1 MTPFTVRSRPGA
13 LQGAPTE
20 MEGLEASAF
29 PPVSIQASDATVAA
43 KNSRREG
50 NWFITEQYR
59 VFCTYLN
66 ERFVMTTYSQMY
78 IDGQWVAST
87 GTGSISV
94 FDSTNEQVMATIP
107 EGTADDVKKA
117 AAAAKAAFGS
127 WSALTPAQRAEYLN
141 KIGDALAARIDE
153 IGSVISRET
162 GMNKPFSNMIQVG
175 LPINS
180 FKQAAA
186 VAQSFEYSRQI
197 GSSSVVREPVGV
209 VGCITPW
216 NYPLHQISAKV
227 AFAMAAGCT
236 VVLKPSEVAPVD
248 AFMLAEII
256 HEAGLPKGVFNL
268 VTGTGPVVGEA
279 IAASADIDMV
289 SFTGST
295 RAGKRVAQVGA
306 ETIKKIALELGG
318 KSANIICDDLDEA
331 TFAKAVMGGVGKAF
345 LNSGQTCS
353 ALTRMLVPRTRLAE
367 AEKSV
372 VAAAGGMKV
381 GDPFAEGSNL
391 GPLASA
397 AQRDRVQSYI
407 AKGIEEGAK
416 LIFGGPGAPEGLTT
430 GYYVN
435 PTVFSEVKNSM
446 AIAQEEI
453 FGPVLVVIPYDTVDD
468 AVNIANDSVYG
479 LAGAVFSADK
489 DKAIGIAKR
498 MRTGQVEVNGG
509 AFNPNAPFGGYKQSG
524 IGRELG
530 EYGFE
535 EFLQIKSLQL

>member
-1 MTPFTVRSRPGA
+1 MS
-13 LQGAPTE
+13 
-20 MEGLEASAF
+20 
-29 PPVSIQASDATVAA
+29 
-43 KNSRREG
+43 N
-50 NWFITEQYR
+50 
-59 VFCTYLN
+59 
-66 ERFVMTTYSQMY
+66 YSQIY
-78 IDGQWVAST
+78 INGEWVSSSGA
-87 GTGSISV
+87 GSISV
-94 FDSTNEQVMATIP
+94 FDSTNEQVMASIP

-117 AAAAKAAFGS
+117 AAAAKAAFAS
-127 WSALTPAQRAEYLN
+127 WSGLTPAQRAEYLN
-141 KIGDALAARIDE
+141 KIGDALAARMDE

-180 FKQAAA
+180 FKQAAC
-186 VAQSFEYSRQI
+186 VAQTFEYSRQV
-197 GSSSVVREPVGV
+197 GSSTVVREPIGV

-216 NYPLHQISAKV
+216 NYPLHQIAAKV

-256 HEAGLPKGVFNL
+256 HQVGLPRGVFNL
-268 VTGTGPVVGEA
+268 VSGTGPVVGEA

-318 KSANIICDDLDEA
+318 KSANIICADLDDA
-331 TFAKAVMGGVGKAF
+331 TFTKAVMGGVGKAF

-353 ALTRMLVPRTRLAE
+353 ALTRMLVPRTRLQE
-367 AEKSV
+367 AETAAV
-372 VAAAGGMKV
+372 TAAGGMKV
-381 GDPFAEGSNL
+381 GDPFAEGINL

-397 AQRDRVQSYI
+397 AQRDRVQTYI
-407 AKGIEEGAK
+407 NKGIEEGAK
-416 LIFGGPGAPEGLTT
+416 LIFGGPGAPEGVAS
-430 GYYVN
+430 GYYVK
-435 PTVFSEVKNSM
+435 PTIFSEVKNSM
-446 AIAQEEI
+446 TIAQEEI
-453 FGPVLVVIPYDTVDD
+453 FGPVLVMIPYDTEDE
-468 AVNIANDSVYG
+468 AVTIANDSVYG

-489 DKAIGIAKR
+489 DKAISIAKQ